1 MKIEIRN
8 ITDLPAAAETFMKAM
23 GGRKHFAFHAPMGA
37 GKTTFISELC
47 KILGAEDEASS
58 PTFSIVNEYAVP
70 GEKPVF
76 HFDFYRIET
85 VEELLDMGLDDYWD
99 SGAVCLM
106 EWPENALDFLPE
118 DTVDVNIEVGEDGSR
133 VITADLAD

>member
-1 MKIEIRN
+1 MEIEIRN
-8 ITDLPAAAETFMKAM
+8 IDELPAAAEKFLKAM
-23 GGRKHFAFHAPMGA
+23 GDRRHFAFHAPMGA

-47 KILGAEDEASS
+47 KAMGAEDEASS
-58 PTFSIVNEYAVP
+58 PTFSIVNEYAVS
-70 GEKPVF
+70 GQKPIY
-76 HFDFYRIET
+76 HFDFYRIES

-118 DTVDVNIEVGEDGSR
+118 DTVDVNIEVREDGSR
-133 VITADLAD
+133 VIVADLSD